1 VTLLLAASAAPTIH
15 VPHVDYLS
23 ILPMLIMLGGA
34 VALMLVSSILRRVLD
49 VRSGTIIAVT
59 VSVAALVSALFQWQH
74 VASHGPQ
81 VTIAGAIAF
90 DGFDVFIQI
99 TVSIAML
106 LTALVGD
113 GYLRREGIDGPE
125 YQVLAMVSASG
136 AMMMGAANDLIVV
149 FLGLEIL
156 SIALYVLAAFNH
168 RRAES
173 GEAAL
178 KYFVLG
184 GFSSAIFLYGIA
196 LTYGATGTTNLPQI
210 ADYLARNVI
219 VHNGV
224 LLAGLALLLVGFGFK
239 IAAVPFHMWSP
250 DVYEGSPSPVAG
262 FMAAVAKAGAFAALL
277 RVFVT
282 SFPTVRADWQPI
294 VWALALLS
302 LVLGAVVALTQRDVK
317 RMMAY
322 SSINHVGF
330 ILLGVEAS
338 TARGVA
344 ASLYY
349 LFTYTFLVIGTF
361 AVVTVVAGP
370 GDTRSKIT
378 DYRGLAK
385 RQPLLALAFA
395 VLLLGQAGAPFT
407 TGFLA
412 KLGVIEASVS
422 HQGYVLAAV
431 AMGSAA
437 VAAFFYLRLVV
448 TMFSPVGDQG
458 DVVAV
463 AGAAP
468 RRRRRRRR
476 QPCRRRG
483 RSPGTAPA
491 CAGWRRGPDGQSP
504 GADRC
509 TGGRRCG
516 GPWPGPRPCAHHHG
530 HRDLRGLHG
539 RVRGRPRPDPGL
551 RPPGDTA
558 PTRLSRGRPPIL
570 PFHTSPPPSRT
581 RSVPGGTVVGVQ
593 AGRQYGGWTHGRI
606 SERSRWVDTGQA
618 GHQGH
623 RPPDRVRARPG
634 PAHRLHHRQ
643 LGHDQGQ
650 FCLLRR
656 QGQSD
661 LGHPAVGRTRTAGRS
676 SDHRGGQTTQG
687 REVGGHTSAVRN
699 RPGCRWSGPSPGA
712 MMVP

>member
-1 VTLLLAASAAPTIH
+1 VTTLLATSAAPTIH

-34 VALMLVSSILRRVLD
+34 LALMLVSSLLRRVMHA
-49 VRSGTIIAVT
+49 RAGTLVAVV
-59 VSVAALVSALFQWQH
+59 VSLAALVAALFQWSQ
-74 VASHGPQ
+74 VTTHGPS
-81 VTIAGAIAF
+81 VTIAGAIAY
-90 DGFDVFIQI
+90 DGFAVFIQI
-99 TVSIAML
+99 AVSITML

-113 GYLRREGIDGPE
+113 GYLQREGIDGPE
-125 YQVLAMVSASG
+125 FHVLAMVSASG

-184 GFSSAIFLYGIA
+184 GFSSAVFIYGIA

-210 ADYLARNVI
+210 ADYLSRNVI

-224 LLAGLALLLVGFGFK
+224 LLGGLALLLVGFGFK

-262 FMAAVAKAGAFAALL
+262 FMAAVAKSGAFAALL

-294 VWALALLS
+294 IWVLASLS

-330 ILLGVEAS
+330 ILLGVEAVS
-338 TARGVA
+338 ARGVS

-349 LFTYTFLVIGTF
+349 VFTYLFLVVGSF
-361 AVVTVVAGP
+361 AVISVVAGP
-370 GDTRSKIT
+370 GDTRSSIT

-412 KLGVIEASVS
+412 KLGVIEASVAN
-422 HQGYVLAAV
+422 QGYSLAV
-431 AMGSAA
+431 IAMLSGA
-437 VAAFFYLRLVV
+437 VAAFFYLRLAV
-448 TMFSPVGDQG
+448 TMFSPVGPVG
-458 DVVAV
+458 DVVESDAPVLPTSTSAPPIGSAV
-463 AGAAP
+463 TTLVADQPAGIQVLTDDEPEPAVET
-468 RRRRRRRR
+468 
-476 QPCRRRG
+476 RG
-483 RSPGTAPA
+483 LLPVPA
-491 CAGWRRGPDGQSP
+491 LTSLAIGICVAFTVVFGVV
-504 GADRC
+504 
-509 TGGRRCG
+509 
-516 GPWPGPRPCAHHHG
+516 PGPILNFAHQAT
-530 HRDLRGLHG
+530 LLLLH
-539 RVRGRPRPDPGL
+539 
-551 RPPGDTA
+551 
-558 PTRLSRGRPPIL
+558 
-570 PFHTSPPPSRT
+570 
-581 RSVPGGTVVGVQ
+581 
-593 AGRQYGGWTHGRI
+593 
-606 SERSRWVDTGQA
+606 
-618 GHQGH
+618 
-623 RPPDRVRARPG
+623 
-634 PAHRLHHRQ
+634 
-643 LGHDQGQ
+643 
-650 FCLLRR
+650 
-656 QGQSD
+656 
-661 LGHPAVGRTRTAGRS
+661 
-676 SDHRGGQTTQG
+676 
-687 REVGGHTSAVRN
+687 
-699 RPGCRWSGPSPGA
+699 
-712 MMVP
+712 